1 MRVRVLKIP
10 AAFLRAA
17 GLLVFPSVCK
27 RCARFLERPGEKVVC
42 TECLA
47 GLRPWPGAK
56 CGSCGRFLDSA
67 ESRPLCLSCLT
78 DPPPCRIHRSSGVYT
93 GVLKDLILLLKY
105 KDYAVLGPA
114 LAGFLY
120 DSLWDDAE
128 IWRDADV
135 LLPVPLH
142 PKRER
147 ERGFNQSLIIA
158 RELGRKTGIPV
169 DNGCLVKT
177 RNAPPQTSLEAKARA
192 GNVHGAF
199 RVKKPA
205 RIAGKKVVLVDDVCT
220 TGSTL
225 RACGEALLEAGVQ
238 EVRALTLAR
247 TL

>member
-1 MRVRVLKIP
+1 MRTRVLKIP
-10 AAFLRAA
+10 AAVLRAV

-27 RCARFLERPGEKVVC
+27 RCSRFLERPGEKVVC

-47 GLRPWPGAK
+47 GLRPWTGAV

-67 ESRPLCLSCLT
+67 ESRPICLSCLT
-78 DPPPCRIHRSSGVYT
+78 DPPSCRIHRSVGAYA
-93 GVLKDLILLLKY
+93 GILKDLILLLKY
-105 KDYAVLGPA
+105 KDYAVLGPE

-120 DSLWDDAE
+120 DSLRDDAE

-158 RELGRKTGIPV
+158 RELGGKTGIPV
-169 DNGCLVKT
+169 DKGCLVKI

-192 GNVHGAF
+192 GNVRGAF

-205 RIAGKKVVLVDDVCT
+205 RIAGKTVVLVDDVCT

-225 RACGEALLEAGVQ
+225 RACGEALLEAGVK
-238 EVRALTLAR
+238 EVRAVTLAR